1 MYISRLNFKK
11 RSARIIRRVN
21 WADHLIAI
29 TNLKT
34 AKPTN
39 ARANLVRIP
48 TDRDIANTVQLC
60 LNRFGGI
67 SIHCPL
73 NHDPVKYNTPFFI
86 LPFAL
91 VKIK

>member
-11 RSARIIRRVN
+11 RPARIIRRVN

-29 TNLKT
+29 NNFKT

-39 ARANLVRIP
+39 ARANLVRIS
-48 TDRDIANTVQLC
+48 TDCNIADTVQFRH
-60 LNRFGGI
+60 NRFRSIG
-67 SIHCPL
+67 IHCSL